1 MRGGGATRPPF
12 LGKPGAGSG
21 FLGKG
26 LTMAIN
32 AEHLADAYEHVAR
45 VNHYL
50 VTVVACS
57 DDERD
62 AAEQVLITRDNA
74 AGNKN
79 KRLNLAL
86 DILENDRRMARA
98 A

>member
-1 MRGGGATRPPF
+1 
-12 LGKPGAGSG
+12 
-21 FLGKG
+21 
-26 LTMAIN
+26 MAIN
-32 AEHLADAYEHVAR
+32 AEHLADVYEYVAR

-62 AAEQVLITRDNA
+62 AAEQVLISRQNA
-74 AGNKN
+74 AGARKGGGS
-79 KRLNLAL
+79 RFDLAL
-86 DILENDRRMARA
+86 DLLEHDRRMARA